1 MQPGK
6 STPAVVQTFKVKIVI
21 AQFKQPSMKV
31 RADSDEG
38 ASHDFRK
45 VGRAAAWSAQTK
57 DTNAIVGSFTKA
69 QKTRPAN
76 EIDPHTMSK
85 VPIFH
90 TACELRNDAPPR
102 QRERDRASASSTKR
116 DPRVVGLPLRRRAR
130 PRDPRATTSLDSA
143 RSLRATCRGCKSD
156 PPSPDSAMARYTKR
170 GSITPQVCPFS
181 SPAKIRESGE
191 VR

>member
-1 MQPGK
+1 MRVSIIADITKSVMTMQPGK

-31 RADSDEG
+31 RADSEEG

-90 TACELRNDAPPR
+90 TACELRNDAATTAKGTRP
-102 QRERDRASASSTKR
+102 SAS
-116 DPRVVGLPLRRRAR
+116 VIHEAR
-130 PRDPRATTSLDSA
+130 P
-143 RSLRATCRGCKSD
+143 TCS
-156 PPSPDSAMARYTKR
+156 
-170 GSITPQVCPFS
+170 
-181 SPAKIRESGE
+181 
-191 VR
+191 